1 MLKKRAYLILLFC
14 LLLFVTVAA
23 EEGMFPL
30 NQLHLLD
37 LTAKGLEIDPQTI
50 FNEQTISLSDA
61 IVNIGGCT
69 GSFVSADGLIL
80 TNHHC
85 AFRAVREASTVENDY
100 LRDGFLA
107 LNRSEE
113 KEAKGY
119 TVRITETYE
128 DVSQEILSALDEAS
142 DLAERH
148 KIIDR
153 KRKEIVARAEA
164 DNPGKRAEVSEMFPG
179 ESYLLF
185 LYTYIKDVRMVYV
198 PPRSIG
204 EFGGEFDN
212 WEWPRHTGD
221 FAFMR
226 AYVAPDGSPA
236 DYSEEN
242 IPFQPKKHLKIE
254 PRGVNEGD
262 FVFILGYPARTY
274 RHQTS
279 YYMAFEQ
286 ELRMPLVVDWYQWQI
301 ALMENISRE
310 DPGKALKFSS
320 RIKGLANTEKNF
332 RGKLQGMRRLNLV
345 ENKRSEETRIQEF
358 IKKDQKLHR
367 AYGDV
372 LESIAGLFEERRNA
386 FQKESWLG
394 YLLSSVNLFTLAN
407 TIYKA
412 AIEREKDDLER
423 ESAYME
429 RNFAMTK
436 NRLLMGLNNYDQEL
450 DQYILHEII
459 NRVNQLPEDQRPE
472 SFQRLFGPAQDKDG
486 LELIITRAYASSNLH
501 DPKIVERA
509 LEMSISEIEALN
521 DPFIQWVAELQ
532 PEIEQMNE
540 LRDQRNGAL
549 NKYSAQWA
557 EVKKQYFKKQFIPD
571 ANRTFRLTYGYIEGY
586 SPADAI
592 YKKPITTLR
601 GVLEKTG
608 PEPPFDTPQKITD
621 LYHQKDFGS
630 FRCEQMDDVPVAI
643 LYSTDTSGGNSGSP
657 VLNARGDI
665 VGLNFDRT
673 FEATINDFAWSH
685 QYSRS
690 IGVDIRYVLWVTQK
704 FAGADYL
711 LQEMGV
717 TEK

>member
-1 MLKKRAYLILLFC
+1 MLKKRVYLILLLC
-14 LLLFVTVAA
+14 CLLFVTLAA

-37 LTAKGLEIDPQTI
+37 LKAKGLQIDPQTI
-50 FNEQTISLSDA
+50 FNEQAISLSDA

-85 AFRAVREASTVENDY
+85 VFRAIREASTVENDY

-107 LNRSEE
+107 ANRSDE

-119 TVRITETYE
+119 TVRITESYQ
-128 DVSQEILSALDEAS
+128 DVSREILSALNDVSE
-142 DLAERH
+142 LAERH
-148 KIIDR
+148 KIIER
-153 KRKEIVARAEA
+153 KRKEIVARAEEE
-164 DNPGKRAEVSEMFPG
+164 NPGKRAEVAEMFTG

-185 LYTYIKDVRMVYV
+185 IYTHIKDVRMVYV

-242 IPFQPKKHLKIE
+242 IPFRPKKFLKIE

-279 YYMAFEQ
+279 HYMAFEQ
-286 ELRMPLVVDWYQWQI
+286 KLRMPLVVDWYQWQI
-301 ALMENISRE
+301 NLMESMGQE
-310 DPGKALKFSS
+310 DPGIALKFSS

-332 RGKLQGMRRLNLV
+332 RGKLQGLQRLNLV
-345 ENKRSEETRIQEF
+345 ENKRMEEARIQEF
-358 IKKDQKLHR
+358 VKKDKKLR
-367 AYGDV
+367 RTYGDV
-372 LESIAGLFEERRNA
+372 LENIARLFDEQRNV
-386 FQKESWLG
+386 FYKESCLG
-394 YLLSSVNLFTLAN
+394 YLLSSVNLFNLAN

-423 ESAYME
+423 ESAFME
-429 RNFAMTK
+429 RNFAMTR
-436 NRLLMGLNNYDQEL
+436 NRLFMGLTNYDQKL

-459 NRVNQLPEDQRPE
+459 NRVNQLSEEKRPE
-472 SFQRLFGPAQDKDG
+472 SFQRLFGPAEDKDG
-486 LELIITRAYASSNLH
+486 LELIITRAYTSSNLH
-501 DPKIVERA
+501 DPKFVERA
-509 LEMSISEIEALN
+509 LEMSLAEIEALN
-521 DPFIQWVAELQ
+521 DPFIRWVAELQ
-532 PEIEQMNE
+532 PEIEQLDE
-540 LRDQRNGAL
+540 LKDQRNGAL

-557 EVKKQYFKKQFIPD
+557 EVKKLFFKKHFIPD

-601 GVLEKTG
+601 GVLEKTS
-608 PEPPFDTPQKITD
+608 PDPPFDTPQKIMD
-621 LYHQKDFGS
+621 LYHQKDFGP
-630 FRCEQMDDVPVAI
+630 FRCEQVDDLPVGI

-657 VLNARGDI
+657 VLNANGDI

-711 LQEMGV
+711 LQEMDIA
-717 TEK
+717 EK

>member
-1 MLKKRAYLILLFC
+1 
-14 LLLFVTVAA
+14 
-23 EEGMFPL
+23 MFPL
-30 NQLHLLD
+30 NQLYLLD

-50 FNEQTISLSDA
+50 FNEQTTSLSDA

-85 AFRAVREASTVENDY
+85 AFRAVSEASTVENDY

-113 KEAKGY
+113 KEARGY
-119 TVRITETYE
+119 TVRITESYE
-128 DVSQEILSALDEAS
+128 DVSQEILSGLNEID
-142 DLAERH
+142 DLAERFQT
-148 KIIDR
+148 IER

-164 DNPGKRAEVSEMFPG
+164 ENPGKRAEVSEMFPG

-198 PPRSIG
+198 PPRAIG
-204 EFGGEFDN
+204 EFGGELDN

-236 DYSEEN
+236 DYSEKN
-242 IPFQPKKHLKIE
+242 VPFQPKKHLKIE
-254 PRGVNEGD
+254 PRGVKEGD

-301 ALMENISRE
+301 DLMENLGQK
-310 DPGKALKFSS
+310 DPVKALKFSS
-320 RIKGLANTEKNF
+320 RIKGLANTEKNY
-332 RGKLQGMRRLNLV
+332 RGKLQGMQRLNLV
-345 ENKRSEETRIQEF
+345 EKKRTEEAHIQEF
-358 IKKDQKLHR
+358 LKKDKKLSQT
-367 AYGDV
+367 YGDV
-372 LESIAGLFEERRNA
+372 LENIARLFEEQGQI
-386 FQKESWLG
+386 FYKESWLG
-394 YLLSSVNLFTLAN
+394 YLLSSVDMFNLAHS
-407 TIYKA
+407 IYKA
-412 AIEREKDDLER
+412 AREREKDDLER

-436 NRLLMGLNNYDQEL
+436 NRLLMGFNNYDQKL

-459 NRVNQLPEDQRPE
+459 NRVSRLPEDKQPE
-472 SFQRLFGPAQDKDG
+472 SFQRIFGPAEDRDN
-486 LELIITRAYASSNLH
+486 LERNIIQAYASSNLH
-501 DPKIVERA
+501 QPKFVEQA
-509 LEMSISEIEALN
+509 LEMTPSEVEGLD
-521 DPFIQWVAELQ
+521 DPFIRWVAELQ
-532 PEIEQMNE
+532 PEIEEMKKQ
-540 LRDQRNGAL
+540 RDQRNGAL

-592 YKKPITTLR
+592 YKKPITSLR
-601 GVLEKTG
+601 GVLEKTTS
-608 PEPPFDTPQKITD
+608 EPPFNTPREIIELYQKR
-621 LYHQKDFGS
+621 DFEP
-630 FRCEQMDDVPVAI
+630 FRCEQLDDVPVAI

-657 VLNARGDI
+657 VLNARGDV

-673 FEATINDFAWSH
+673 FEATINDFAWSQ

-690 IGVDIRYVLWVTQK
+690 IGVDIRYILWVTQK
-704 FAGADYL
+704 FAGADNL

-717 TEK
+717 TQ